1 MYHSEGG
8 EEPEWVASER
18 QQFFEFR
25 DKNQDGK
32 MDKEETMDWILPS
45 DYDHVEAEA
54 KHLLLQSDA
63 NQVRNQLRGIN
74 QLFMCIPVTF

>member
-1 MYHSEGG
+1 MYNPEGG
-8 EEPEWVASER
+8 EEPDWVATER

-25 DKNQDGK
+25 DKNHDGK

-63 NQVRNQLRGIN
+63 NQVHHQLRCTS
-74 QLFMCIPVTF
+74 QLFMCVPVTF